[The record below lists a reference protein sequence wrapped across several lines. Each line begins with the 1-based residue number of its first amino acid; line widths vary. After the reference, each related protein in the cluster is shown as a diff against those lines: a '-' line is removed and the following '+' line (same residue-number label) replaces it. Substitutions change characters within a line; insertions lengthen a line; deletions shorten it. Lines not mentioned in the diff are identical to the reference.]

1 MHRTTLV
8 TLNMRELD
16 RLKVIQ
22 AVVDTGLK
30 PGRAAERLGVTVRQV
45 QRLVERYRES
55 GAAGLVSRKRD
66 RPGNRR
72 LDEELARRALA
83 IIRDRYADIGPT
95 LACEKLLECH
105 GIRLAKETLRKLMT
119 DAGLWVPRRQRPPK
133 VYQPRA
139 RRAWLGELIQIDGSE
154 HAWFETGLRNARCWC
169 NRARDARRTPCCD
182 ASRPESDR
190 SPWEEI
196 AGIAPVSSSPA
207 AIAPGPSAARGER
220 AARQRA

>member
-1 MHRTTLV
+1 MEPALHRTTLV

-83 IIRDRYADIGPT
+83 IIDDRRRPVGAAPATPAEGLP
-95 LACEKLLECH
+95 AA
-105 GIRLAKETLRKLMT
+105 GA
-119 DAGLWVPRRQRPPK
+119 AGLPGRADPDRRQRASVVRGPGAAMHAAG
-133 VYQPRA
+133 VRRRRDQPA
-139 RRAWLGELIQIDGSE
+139 
-154 HAWFETGLRNARCWC
+154 
-169 NRARDARRTPCCD
+169 DAVALHGD
-182 ASRPESDR
+182 
-190 SPWEEI
+190 
-196 AGIAPVSSSPA
+196 
-207 AIAPGPSAARGER
+207 
-220 AARQRA
+220 